1 MKDMRSGELTLVS
14 TPFATHD
21 GNPYDTE
28 YTELLD
34 VSSDG
39 RFILMATEG
48 DDTGPHPETDYFEF
62 LFVKDMQTGEARE
75 LLVYPPRLE
84 SIFHDRIDGFRMAD
98 ISDDGK
104 TVLVVTD
111 GIYTESGDLVG
122 RSNQVRAVVID
133 TDSFEFTDLS
143 TYSELSEP
151 GSTIQ
156 ADLSNNGRFAVI
168 VNDDNG
174 TAPAD
179 LADVFIFDTV
189 LDKLV
194 PAFDLDAY
202 DPQEWQVESASI
214 SGDGT
219 LITFN
224 ASFQPTSEDPQNF
237 QVYAVPNEI
246 WWA

>member
-1 MKDMRSGELTLVS
+1 
-14 TPFATHD
+14 
-21 GNPYDTE
+21 
-28 YTELLD
+28 
-34 VSSDG
+34 
-39 RFILMATEG
+39 
-48 DDTGPHPETDYFEF
+48 
-62 LFVKDMQTGEARE
+62 
-75 LLVYPPRLE
+75 
-84 SIFHDRIDGFRMAD
+84 
-98 ISDDGK
+98 
-104 TVLVVTD
+104 VTD